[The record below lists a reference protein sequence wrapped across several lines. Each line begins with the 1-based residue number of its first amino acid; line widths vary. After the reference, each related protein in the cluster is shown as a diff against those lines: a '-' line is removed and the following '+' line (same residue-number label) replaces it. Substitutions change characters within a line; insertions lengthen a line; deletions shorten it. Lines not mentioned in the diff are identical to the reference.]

1 MFKLLTSLKISKSP
15 GPDGIN
21 PKILKESAR
30 ELAYPFKLLFDVSM
44 KSGKIPSKWKIA
56 EVRPIFKKGS
66 KTTPGNYRPVSLT
79 SIVCKLFETFLR
91 DALCSHLLTNKL
103 LSPHQ
108 FGFCKG
114 RSCTTQL
121 LVTIND
127 WLFYLDQNIPV
138 DAIYLDFRKAFDTV
152 PLKRLLSKLHG
163 YGIRNNVLKWI
174 EDFLSNRTQYVSI
187 NQKESDPTEVSSGVP
202 QGSVLGPSLF
212 IYFINDL
219 PSVIKS
225 LAKIFADDT
234 KAFSKISSDEDRHNL
249 QLSLDACAVWSD
261 TWLLRFNGS
270 KCKVLHLGYNNPN
283 YDYYMR
289 DGDIVSKLDDTV
301 CEKDLGVFIDN
312 KLDFKEHIIKQTNK
326 ARSMAGCI
334 HRNIINK
341 TTDIMVPLFKAMVR
355 PILEYGNS
363 VWVPYFLKDSKRI
376 EDIQRQFT
384 KRIYGMAN
392 KSYSERLEIL
402 NLPSL
407 EFRRL
412 RGDMIE
418 VFKIIHKIYDPS
430 TTNSLLTMHPNTCGT
445 RKKND
450 LNLKK
455 KGSNG
460 NKYNMFFTNRVNN
473 IWNDLP
479 NEVVNADNVN
489 DFKNKFD
496 KHFIRNKYLF
506 EMDYYCPNRRK

>member
-1 MFKLLTSLKISKSP
+1 
-15 GPDGIN
+15 
-21 PKILKESAR
+21 
-30 ELAYPFKLLFDVSM
+30 
-44 KSGKIPSKWKIA
+44 
-56 EVRPIFKKGS
+56 
-66 KTTPGNYRPVSLT
+66 
-79 SIVCKLFETFLR
+79 
-91 DALCSHLLTNKL
+91 
-103 LSPHQ
+103 
-108 FGFCKG
+108 
-114 RSCTTQL
+114 
-121 LVTIND
+121 
-127 WLFYLDQNIPV
+127 
-138 DAIYLDFRKAFDTV
+138 
-152 PLKRLLSKLHG
+152 
-163 YGIRNNVLKWI
+163 
-174 EDFLSNRTQYVSI
+174 
-187 NQKESDPTEVSSGVP
+187 
-202 QGSVLGPSLF
+202 
-212 IYFINDL
+212 
-219 PSVIKS
+219 
-225 LAKIFADDT
+225 
-234 KAFSKISSDEDRHNL
+234 
-249 QLSLDACAVWSD
+249 
-261 TWLLRFNGS
+261 
-270 KCKVLHLGYNNPN
+270 
-283 YDYYMR
+283 
-289 DGDIVSKLDDTV
+289 
-301 CEKDLGVFIDN
+301 
-312 KLDFKEHIIKQTNK
+312 
-326 ARSMAGCI
+326 MAGCI